1 MHANDSNRFMANGQ
15 AGADRIF
22 AFQDVNVGA
31 ADRRGGDPH
40 QASSGPAAGM
50 GFSSS
55 TIRPRST

>member
-1 MHANDSNRFMANGQ
+1 MANGQ

-40 QASSGPAAGM
+40 QG
-50 GFSSS
+50 
-55 TIRPRST
+55 IERPHGGDGLLV